1 MYRKDS
7 KPNGNGRIEIMFGNK
22 PAQRSSTPQT
32 ANIRASIRIK
42 GEIDSP
48 EHVFLAGSLD
58 GDITCDQLTVDGTG
72 RVTGKIS
79 AKLAVI
85 DGHVDGDIVVE
96 RLQIKS
102 KAVVKGS
109 LTYTSIEV
117 AEGAQID
124 GNFVQVT
131 QKPQKKAVSL
141 PKTEK

>member
-1 MYRKDS
+1 
-7 KPNGNGRIEIMFGNK
+7 MFGNK
-22 PAQRSSTPQT
+22 PAQGSSTAKT
-32 ANIRASIRIK
+32 ANIGASIRIK

-72 RVTGKIS
+72 RVIGKIS

>member
-1 MYRKDS
+1 
-7 KPNGNGRIEIMFGNK
+7 MFRNK
-22 PAQRSSTPQT
+22 PAQGSSTPQT
-32 ANIRASIRIK
+32 ANIGASIRIK

-58 GDITCDQLTVDGTG
+58 GDITCDQLTVDDTG

>member
-1 MYRKDS
+1 
-7 KPNGNGRIEIMFGNK
+7 MFRNK
-22 PAQRSSTPQT
+22 PAQGSLTPQT
-32 ANIRASIRIK
+32 ANIGASIRIK

-109 LTYTSIEV
+109 LTYESIEV

-131 QKPQKKAVSL
+131 KKPQKAAVTL

>member
-1 MYRKDS
+1 
-7 KPNGNGRIEIMFGNK
+7 MFGNK
-22 PAQRSSTPQT
+22 PAQGSSTPQT
-32 ANIRASIRIK
+32 ANIGASIRIK

-109 LTYTSIEV
+109 LTYESIEV

-131 QKPQKKAVSL
+131 QKPQKAAVTL